1 MGKISTC
8 AGHHVEILAMRA
20 ALLPTREI
28 AYRVGVSTA
37 TLSTYLRR
45 RRLLSLMTPSERT
58 RTFPDSAV
66 TALLSD
72 GLRVREIADRL
83 GVSLSCIE
91 RRLARLGL
99 STGRRGPRAGR
110 GHPMWAG
117 GRSLEKHGYIRVYA
131 PLHPHSRR
139 SGAVAEHRLVMEVA
153 LGRYLQPGEVV
164 DHIDGHPRHNWP
176 SNLRVFAS
184 NADHLRAELTAREKA
199 TPRQSIPGAYR
210 STEKLARCPEEQETL
225 AQCPSEMR
233 AMLSEY
239 IAAHRPTKEHR
250 HLSKRKMKL
259 GAAHWEFRLA
269 STA

>member
-1 MGKISTC
+1 M
-8 AGHHVEILAMRA
+8 
-20 ALLPTREI
+20 
-28 AYRVGVSTA
+28 
-37 TLSTYLRR
+37 
-45 RRLLSLMTPSERT
+45 LSLMTRSEQT

-66 TALLSD
+66 TSLLSD
-72 GLRVREIADRL
+72 GLRIREIADRL
-83 GVSLSCIE
+83 GVSQSCIE
-91 RRLARLGL
+91 RRLSRLGL
-99 STGRRGPRAGR
+99 STGRTGPRAGQ

-117 GRSLEKHGYIRVYA
+117 GRALDKHGYIRLYA
-131 PLHPHSRR
+131 PLHPYSRK
-139 SGAVAEHRLVMEVA
+139 SGVVAEHRLVMEVV

-210 STEKLARCPEEQETL
+210 STERLAHCPGEQETL

-239 IAAHRPTKEHR
+239 ISAHRPTKEHR
-250 HLSKRKMKL
+250 HLPRRKMKL
-259 GAAHWEFRLA
+259 VAPRWEFRLA